1 MHDAGRAVLPAMGL
15 RSFRIDPQIE
25 QALKKARVWK
35 AFRSLPPLYQ
45 RVRAYNLAFCR
56 KRLPDSY
63 ETALRHLIEET
74 RKGCMFSEW
83 NDYGLLTNESEEENE
98 TD

>member
-1 MHDAGRAVLPAMGL
+1 MEGIPLFAAFVPAG
-15 RSFRIDPQIE
+15 
-25 QALKKARVWK
+25 K
-35 AFRSLPPLYQ
+35 
-45 RVRAYNLAFCR
+45 AYNLAFCR

-83 NDYGLLTNESEEENE
+83 NDYGLLINESEEENE